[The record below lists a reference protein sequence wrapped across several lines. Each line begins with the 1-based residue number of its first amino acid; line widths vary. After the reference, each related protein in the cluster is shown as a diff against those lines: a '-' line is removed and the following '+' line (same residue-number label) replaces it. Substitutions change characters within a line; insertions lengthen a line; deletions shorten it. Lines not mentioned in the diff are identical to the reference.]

1 MGALTPISDKLDPL
15 VRRLAGQRLDR
26 LIERV
31 HALGPRPLGELLAEI
46 ATATG
51 EPGLIADRLQAYAGL
66 DADIVRA
73 LGGDRFPPTPLQVIR

>member
-1 MGALTPISDKLDPL
+1 MVRVVDPL
-15 VRRLAGQRLDR
+15 GGDTALYARMV
-26 LIERV
+26 ERV

-66 DADIVRA
+66 DPEVIRA
-73 LGGDRFPPTPLQVIR
+73 LGVDRFAPNVLAVIR